1 MRLERA
7 LYRHLPMLLGIG
19 AAALALN
26 VVVYFTAVA
35 KLDRFSKTVKV
46 QVQENRTKLLD
57 LEAKDKAV
65 STGVDRIQN
74 NRRVVSD
81 LADKVLLTKGQRL
94 VEVQN
99 LLRGFADAHRLQMDT
114 LSYSYSF
121 FPKEG
126 RSAGAHRYLRV
137 DIGMPVMGTYPDI
150 KDFMKDIQ
158 VSPQFLSITAM
169 SLTQSGQG
177 AVMIQG
183 NFTVTTYFIATA
195 GDERDL
201 GGRPS

>member
-7 LYRHLPMLLGIG
+7 LHRHLPKLLVIG
-19 AAALALN
+19 AALLALN
-26 VVVYFTAVA
+26 VVIYFTAVA
-35 KLDRFSKTVKV
+35 KLDRFSKAVKV
-46 QVQENRTKLLD
+46 KVQENRTLLLD
-57 LEAKDKAV
+57 IEAKDKAV
-65 STGVDRIQN
+65 TAGVDRIQN
-74 NRRVVSD
+74 NRKVVSD
-81 LADKVLLTKGQRL
+81 LADKILLTKGQRL

-99 LLRGFADAHRLQMDT
+99 LLRGFADARRLQMDN
-114 LSYSYSF
+114 LAYSYSI

-126 RSAGAHRYLRV
+126 RSAGGHRYLRV

-158 VSPQFLSITAM
+158 VSPQFFAITAM
-169 SLTQSGQG
+169 SLSQSGQG

-183 NFTVTTYFIATA
+183 AFTVTTYFIATA
-195 GDERDL
+195 ADERDL